1 MPFQPCAVVRF
12 IVCLAGI
19 LTPWVVFGLASCY
32 YSVAVASRVAQMVAR
47 LARYQK
53 VGGSN
58 PPRGVNFSACRTLL
72 HAFNIAKRYA
82 FRCLVDLV
90 SPLLGLCRSSLAL
103 SFVSL
108 VVWPES

>member
-1 MPFQPCAVVRF
+1 MHGGLSFPATEPLPLQPCAVVCF
-12 IVCLAGI
+12 IACLAGI

-32 YSVAVASRVAQMVAR
+32 CSVAVASRVAQMVVR

-72 HAFNIAKRYA
+72 YAFN
-82 FRCLVDLV
+82 FDQVVHSNPSCLHCVYV
-90 SPLLGLCRSSLAL
+90 LCT
-103 SFVSL
+103 
-108 VVWPES
+108 